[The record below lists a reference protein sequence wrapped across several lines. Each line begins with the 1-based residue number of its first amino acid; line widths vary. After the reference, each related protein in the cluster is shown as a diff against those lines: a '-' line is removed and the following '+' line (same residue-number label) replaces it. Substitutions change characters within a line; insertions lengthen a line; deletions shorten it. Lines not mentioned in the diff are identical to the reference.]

1 MYITKVYFEDA
12 QDEHRPYKPGDVYP
26 RDGLNPS
33 KQRINELSS
42 NENIRGIPLIAE
54 EKEPAKPPIAEEPA
68 KRQRKKKNADTSL

>member
-33 KQRINELSS
+33 KQRIKELSS
-42 NENIRGIPLIAE
+42 DENIRGIPLIAE
-54 EKEPAKPPIAEEPA
+54 EPVKK
-68 KRQRKKKNADTSL
+68 QRKKRNADTSL

>member
-33 KQRINELSS
+33 KQRIKELSS
-42 NENIRGIPLIAE
+42 NENVRGIPLIAE
-54 EKEPAKPPIAEEPA
+54 EPV
-68 KRQRKKKNADTSL
+68 KRQRKKKDADNSL

>member
-33 KQRINELSS
+33 KQRIKELSS
-42 NENIRGIPLIAE
+42 DENIRCIPLIAE
-54 EKEPAKPPIAEEPA
+54 VKEPEKEPVK
-68 KRQRKKKNADTSL
+68 KQRKRRNADTSL